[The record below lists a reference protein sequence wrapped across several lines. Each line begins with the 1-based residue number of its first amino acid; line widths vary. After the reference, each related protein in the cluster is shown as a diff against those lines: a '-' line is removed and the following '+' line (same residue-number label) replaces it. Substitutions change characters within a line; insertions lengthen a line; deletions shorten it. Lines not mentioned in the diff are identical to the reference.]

1 MKSVMAHRVLQTAF
15 DLAPFPVTRFSTN
28 NIPFNLD
35 EFIVRSWWYDIPWR
49 FMKLQTPPHA
59 NNKLYMWHTPLWAVV
74 RMPTFIREVTLEG
87 TQGRLTLKRCR
98 RQRHERR

>member
-1 MKSVMAHRVLQTAF
+1 MKNVMEHRVLLTAF
-15 DLAPFPVTRFSTN
+15 HLAHFPMTRSSTN

-35 EFIVRSWWYDIPWR
+35 GFIVRSWSYDIPWR

-59 NNKLYMWHTPLWAVV
+59 RNKLYMWHTPLWAVV

-87 TQGRLTLKRCR
+87 TQGRLILKRCR
-98 RQRHERR
+98 RQRHQRR